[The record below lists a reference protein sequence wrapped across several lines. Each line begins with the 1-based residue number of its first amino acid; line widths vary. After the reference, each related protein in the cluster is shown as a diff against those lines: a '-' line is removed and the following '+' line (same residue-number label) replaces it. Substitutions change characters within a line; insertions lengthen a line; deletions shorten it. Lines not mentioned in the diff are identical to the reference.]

1 MFCPNCGTLNEDQAC
16 FCGACGTKLMEQQTP
31 CQQPVVQQKPEQQS
45 YYQVQSWPAQPRWQM
60 PRADKV
66 PGRGLGIAGLVLG
79 VVSVVFGMVWV
90 LSAICG
96 VLAVIFSV
104 WISLWSV
111 VISLYATAVA
121 LAASAV
127 GCILGSFF
135 MIGDGAGILMA
146 AFGAAFVCAGLSI
159 LLFILSNLAAKGM
172 MKLTKLTWN
181 GLKNIFTGKEK
192 AA

>member
-31 CQQPVVQQKPEQQS
+31 CPQPVVQQKPEQQS
-45 YYQVQSWPAQPRWQM
+45 YYQVQSWPVQPRWQM

-104 WISLWSV
+104 AALCKADKAGQSNGT
-111 VISLYATAVA
+111 ATAGLICGLIGLA
-121 LAASAV
+121 LALVFGFV
-127 GCILGSFF
+127 GPDALS
-135 MIGDGAGILMA
+135 
-146 AFGAAFVCAGLSI
+146 VPVNPGLDRWVD
-159 LLFILSNLAAKGM
+159 M
-172 MKLTKLTWN
+172 
-181 GLKNIFTGKEK
+181 
-192 AA
+192 